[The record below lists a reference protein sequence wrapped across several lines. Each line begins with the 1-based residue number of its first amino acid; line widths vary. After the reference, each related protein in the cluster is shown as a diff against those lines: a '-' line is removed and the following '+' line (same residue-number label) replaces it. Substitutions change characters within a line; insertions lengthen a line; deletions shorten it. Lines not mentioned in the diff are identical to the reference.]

1 MLLESRMCANED
13 WEGTVRI
20 EFWDLVKQLQAQGII
35 TDFKINGMHID
46 LSKRE
51 HTNGTIGV

>member
-1 MLLESRMCANED
+1 VCANED